1 MEGFSSPKV
10 SAIMDYELENKTE
23 EENEKL
29 INEEYK
35 MWKKNSPF
43 LYDLVVTHAL
53 EWPSLTCQWFPTVE
67 EVPDKNYKIQNLL
80 LGTHTNDDEPNYLQ
94 IASIRLPSE
103 IQKAGDT
110 VMEEANSDEKDN
122 ETFIKITQK
131 ILHDGEVNRARYQLE
146 NPDIIATKSRT
157 GDVYIFNRTT
167 FDPMPKEGEKFN
179 PTLRLTGHNKEG
191 YGLAWSPHKATSTH
205 LLSAG
210 FDSKICQWDIAGT
223 TKENRE
229 LEPVRTYAAHTT
241 GVEDVAWHTKFGSIF
256 ASVGDDARLMIW
268 DARNESNKPIHD
280 IQAHEAEV
288 NCVAFAPGSEW
299 VLATGSGDKTA
310 ALWDLRNLKQPIHSL
325 RAHQSEI
332 LQLAWS
338 PHHDAVLATAS
349 SDRRILVWD
358 LSKIGAAQLPEE
370 AEDGPPELLFMHG
383 GHTNKIS
390 DFGWN
395 PADPWV
401 LSSTAD
407 DNIVQVWQM
416 ASNIYNPQA
425 QHHHQHHQQ
434 EQQSESSQAGQEKQ
448 EQQDD
453 DESMETTS
461 KNEDESQPSSSIAN
475 TAPASPG
482 SANNNSSNE
491 NGQPTKAA
499 SDTSVAAAAAAAATA
514 AGAPAVEENDASSA
528 TASAPAD
535 KEASATNDT
544 LDISNPENTTDGD
557 VQMQD

>member
-1 MEGFSSPKV
+1 MEYG
-10 SAIMDYELENKTE
+10 LENRTE

-53 EWPSLTCQWFPTVE
+53 EWPSLTCQWFPDVE
-67 EVPDKNYKIQNLL
+67 DVPEKNYKIQRLL

-94 IASIRLPSE
+94 IASVKLPKENKSE
-103 IQKAGDT
+103 DT
-110 VMEEANSDEKDN
+110 VMEEASDEKSKD
-122 ETFIKITQK
+122 TFMKITQK
-131 ILHDGEVNRARYQLE
+131 ILHDGEVNRARYQIE

-157 GDVYIFNRTT
+157 GDVYVFDRTT
-167 FDPMPKEGEKFN
+167 FDLMPKENDKFN
-179 PTLRLTGHNKEG
+179 PTLRLTGHHKEG
-191 YGLAWSPHKATSTH
+191 WGLAWSPHKSNATH

-210 FDSKICQWDIAGT
+210 FDSKICQWDVAGT

-229 LEPVRTYAAHTT
+229 LEPVRTYTAHTT
-241 GVEDVAWHTKFGSIF
+241 GVEDVAWHTKFESIF

-268 DARNESNKPIHD
+268 DARSDSNKPVYN

-310 ALWDLRNLKQPIHSL
+310 ALWDLRNLNSSLHTL

-338 PHHDAVLATAS
+338 PHHDSVLATAS

-358 LSKIGAAQLPEE
+358 LAKIDSPQTPEE

-416 ASNIYNPQA
+416 ASNIYNPQQTDA
-425 QHHHQHHQQ
+425 
-434 EQQSESSQAGQEKQ
+434 
-448 EQQDD
+448 
-453 DESMETTS
+453 S
-461 KNEDESQPSSSIAN
+461 KKDSDV
-475 TAPASPG
+475 APASEDSESKSS
-482 SANNNSSNE
+482 SAPATSSDAIPESTVNNATTTTSNDV
-491 NGQPTKAA
+491 T
-499 SDTSVAAAAAAAATA
+499 DATA
-514 AGAPAVEENDASSA
+514 ANTETEANPTSTAAVSSDPAPISPKAEANDVDKMEE
-528 TASAPAD
+528 
-535 KEASATNDT
+535 
-544 LDISNPENTTDGD
+544 
-557 VQMQD
+557 

>member
-1 MEGFSSPKV
+1 
-10 SAIMDYELENKTE
+10 MDYELENKTE

-80 LGTHTNDDEPNYLQ
+80 LGTHTNDNEPNYLQ
-94 IASIRLPSE
+94 IASVRLPNEVKKSE
-103 IQKAGDT
+103 DT
-110 VMEEANSDEKDN
+110 VMEDASEDEKDN

-131 ILHDGEVNRARYQLE
+131 ILHDGEVNRARYQIE

-157 GDVYIFNRTT
+157 GDVYVFDRTT

-179 PTLRLTGHNKEG
+179 PTLRLTGHDKEG
-191 YGLAWSPHKATSTH
+191 YGLAWSPHKGNSTH

-229 LEPVRTYAAHTT
+229 LEPVRTYTAHTT
-241 GVEDVAWHTKFGSIF
+241 GVEDVAWHTKFESIF

-268 DARNESNKPIHD
+268 DARNDSNKPIHN
-280 IQAHEAEV
+280 IQAHEAEI

-299 VLATGSGDKTA
+299 ILATGSGDKTA

-358 LSKIGAAQLPEE
+358 LSKIDAPQLPEE

-416 ASNIYNPQA
+416 ASNIYNPQS
-425 QHHHQHHQQ
+425 HYHHQEHT
-434 EQQSESSQAGQEKQ
+434 APPAT
-448 EQQDD
+448 DD
-453 DESMETTS
+453 LLDSKS
-461 KNEDESQPSSSIAN
+461 KNENESQASSVAAN
-475 TAPASPG
+475 TAPTTPG
-482 SANNNSSNE
+482 SVSNTLNE
-491 NGQPTKAA
+491 ST
-499 SDTSVAAAAAAAATA
+499 ATA
-514 AGAPAVEENDASSA
+514 APTSTAADDDQVNLNAVD
-528 TASAPAD
+528 D
-535 KEASATNDT
+535 KETPSVTPAKTAEPSDATST
-544 LDISNPENTTDGD
+544 TQQGSTAENLNNDGD

>member
-1 MEGFSSPKV
+1 
-10 SAIMDYELENKTE
+10 
-23 EENEKL
+23 
-29 INEEYK
+29 

-94 IASIRLPSE
+94 IASVRLPSE
-103 IQKAGDT
+103 IKKSGDS
-110 VMEEANSDEKDN
+110 VMEEANSDEKDT

-131 ILHDGEVNRARYQLE
+131 ILHDGEVNRARYQIE

-157 GDVYIFNRTT
+157 GDVYVFDRTT

-179 PTLRLTGHNKEG
+179 PTLRLTGHDKEG
-191 YGLAWSPHKATSTH
+191 YGLAWNPHKGTSTH

-229 LEPVRTYAAHTT
+229 LEPIRTYAAHTT

-268 DARNESNKPIHD
+268 DARNDSNKPIHD

-288 NCVAFAPGSEW
+288 NCVAFAPDNEW

-425 QHHHQHHQQ
+425 QQRYHLQEQQQ
-434 EQQSESSQAGQEKQ
+434 EQQSASSQTGQENQ
-448 EQQDD
+448 EQQA
-453 DESMETTS
+453 DESMET
-461 KNEDESQPSSSIAN
+461 KAKIEDESQPSSVVN
-475 TAPASPG
+475 TVPTSPG
-482 SANNNSSNE
+482 STTTSNE
-491 NGQPTKAA
+491 NGQLTKAA
-499 SDTSVAAAAAAAATA
+499 SDNS
-514 AGAPAVEENDASSA
+514 APASSNAVEENGALSA
-528 TASAPAD
+528 TASTPA
-535 KEASATNDT
+535 EEVVSSTSAADDTN
-544 LDISNPENTTDGD
+544 ISNAENTDGD

>member
-1 MEGFSSPKV
+1 
-10 SAIMDYELENKTE
+10 MDYELENKTE

-67 EVPDKNYKIQNLL
+67 EVPDKSYKIQNLL

-94 IASIRLPSE
+94 IASVRLPNEIKSE
-103 IQKAGDT
+103 DT
-110 VMEEANSDEKDN
+110 VMEEANGDEKDN

-131 ILHDGEVNRARYQLE
+131 ILHDGEVNRARYQIE

-157 GDVYIFNRTT
+157 GDVYVFDRTT

-179 PTLRLTGHNKEG
+179 PTLRLTGHDKEG
-191 YGLAWSPHKATSTH
+191 YGLAWSPHKGTSTH
-205 LLSAG
+205 LISAG

-229 LEPVRTYAAHTT
+229 LEPVRTYTAHTT
-241 GVEDVAWHTKFGSIF
+241 GVEDVAWHTRFESIF

-268 DARNESNKPIHD
+268 DARNDSNKPIHN

-358 LSKIGAAQLPEE
+358 LSKIDTSQLPEE

-407 DNIVQVWQM
+407 DNIVQVWKM
-416 ASNIYNPQA
+416 ASNIYNPQT
-425 QHHHQHHQQ
+425 QQQYHQQ
-434 EQQSESSQAGQEKQ
+434 QEEQAVKQQQQPELSQTSQEHPS
-448 EQQDD
+448 DD
-453 DESMETTS
+453 LMDTKS
-461 KNEDESQPSSSIAN
+461 KNEDESQSSSVAN
-475 TAPASPG
+475 TAPTTPG
-482 SANNNSSNE
+482 SVNTANE
-491 NGQPTKAA
+491 NGQMTTTAPTAVDSNTTPA
-499 SDTSVAAAAAAAATA
+499 SSTVTEDNEASTVAAP
-514 AGAPAVEENDASSA
+514 APAP
-528 TASAPAD
+528 APA
-535 KEASATNDT
+535 ESAVPSDATTTTTTEETKFSNAENNNDV
-544 LDISNPENTTDGD
+544 D
-557 VQMQD
+557 VQMKD

>member
-1 MEGFSSPKV
+1 MSR
-10 SAIMDYELENKTE
+10 TE
-23 EENEKL
+23 EEQEKL

-43 LYDLVVTHAL
+43 LYDLVITHAL
-53 EWPSLTCQWFPTVE
+53 EWPSLTCQWFPDVE
-67 EVPDKNYKIQNLL
+67 DVPDKNYRLQRLL

-94 IASIRLPSE
+94 IASVRLPKQYNSE
-103 IQKAGDT
+103 DT
-110 VMEEANSDEKDN
+110 VMEEDTND
-122 ETFIKITQK
+122 TYIKITQK
-131 ILHDGEVNRARYQLE
+131 ILHDGEVNRARYQVH

-157 GDVYIFNRTT
+157 GDVYVFDRTQY
-167 FDPMPKEGEKFN
+167 DLMPKENEKFN
-179 PTLRLTGHNKEG
+179 PTLRLVGHDKEG
-191 YGLAWSPHKATSTH
+191 YGLAWSPHQKTATH

-229 LEPVRTYAAHTT
+229 LEPVRTYTAHAT
-241 GVEDVAWHTKFGSIF
+241 GVEDVAWHHQFGSIF

-268 DARNESNKPIHD
+268 DVRNDANKPLHN

-288 NCVAFAPGSEW
+288 NCVSFAPKNEW
-299 VLATGSGDKTA
+299 ILATGSGDKTT
-310 ALWDLRNLKQPIHSL
+310 ALWDLRNLKSSLHSL

-338 PHHDAVLATAS
+338 PHHDSVLATAS

-358 LSKIGAAQLPEE
+358 LSRIDAPQTPEE

-395 PADPWV
+395 PAEPWV

-416 ASNIYNPQA
+416 ASNIYHPQQPKEEPITTTTA
-425 QHHHQHHQQ
+425 
-434 EQQSESSQAGQEKQ
+434 ATAVV
-448 EQQDD
+448 D
-453 DESMETTS
+453 MEEETKPHS
-461 KNEDESQPSSSIAN
+461 PSSN
-475 TAPASPG
+475 MTAPPPSSPG
-482 SANNNSSNE
+482 S
-491 NGQPTKAA
+491 TM
-499 SDTSVAAAAAAAATA
+499 T
-514 AGAPAVEENDASSA
+514 SA
-528 TASAPAD
+528 TPEVQLGQSNISSTTATPMTTEHTKMPTSPKPKEEEED
-535 KEASATNDT
+535 KME
-544 LDISNPENTTDGD
+544 E
-557 VQMQD
+557 

>member
-1 MEGFSSPKV
+1 
-10 SAIMDYELENKTE
+10 MDYELENKTE

-80 LGTHTNDDEPNYLQ
+80 LGTHTNDNEPNYLQ
-94 IASIRLPSE
+94 IASVRLPNEIKKSE
-103 IQKAGDT
+103 DT
-110 VMEEANSDEKDN
+110 VMEDASEDEKDN

-131 ILHDGEVNRARYQLE
+131 ILHDGEVNRARYQIE

-157 GDVYIFNRTT
+157 GDVYVFDRTT
-167 FDPMPKEGEKFN
+167 FDSMPKEGEKFN
-179 PTLRLTGHNKEG
+179 PTLRLTGHDKEG
-191 YGLAWSPHKATSTH
+191 YGLAWSPHKGNSTH

-229 LEPVRTYAAHTT
+229 LEPVRTYTAHTT
-241 GVEDVAWHTKFGSIF
+241 GVEDVAWHTKFESIF

-268 DARNESNKPIHD
+268 DARNDSNKPIHN
-280 IQAHEAEV
+280 IQAHEAEI

-299 VLATGSGDKTA
+299 ILATGSGDKTA

-358 LSKIGAAQLPEE
+358 LSKIGAPQLPEE

-416 ASNIYNPQA
+416 ASNIYNPQP
-425 QHHHQHHQQ
+425 HYHHQEHTAPPATNDLLD
-434 EQQSESSQAGQEKQ
+434 SK
-448 EQQDD
+448 
-453 DESMETTS
+453 S
-461 KNEDESQPSSSIAN
+461 KNEDESQASSVAAN
-475 TAPASPG
+475 TAPTTPG
-482 SANNNSSNE
+482 SVNNALNE
-491 NGQPTKAA
+491 ST
-499 SDTSVAAAAAAAATA
+499 ATA
-514 AGAPAVEENDASSA
+514 APTSTAADDDQVNPSAVH
-528 TASAPAD
+528 D
-535 KEASATNDT
+535 KETSSVTPAETAEPSDVTSTTQQGSTA
-544 LDISNPENTTDGD
+544 ENLNNDGD

>member
-1 MEGFSSPKV
+1 
-10 SAIMDYELENKTE
+10 MDYELENRTE

-53 EWPSLTCQWFPTVE
+53 EWPSLTCQWFPDVE
-67 EVPDKNYKIQNLL
+67 EVPDKNYKIQRLL

-94 IASIRLPSE
+94 IASVRLPKEKESE
-103 IQKAGDT
+103 DT
-110 VMEEANSDEKDN
+110 IMEETSDEKDN

-131 ILHDGEVNRARYQLE
+131 ILHDGEVNRARYQPE

-157 GDVYIFNRTT
+157 GDVYVFDRTT
-167 FDPMPKEGEKFN
+167 FEPMPKENEKFN
-179 PTLRLTGHNKEG
+179 PTLRLTGHHKEG
-191 YGLAWSPHKATSTH
+191 YGLAWSPHKHNSTH

-229 LEPVRTYAAHTT
+229 LEPIRTYSAHTT
-241 GVEDVAWHTKFGSIF
+241 GVEDVAWHTKFESIF

-268 DARNESNKPIHD
+268 DARNDSNKPIHD

-288 NCVAFAPGSEW
+288 NCVSFAPGSEW
-299 VLATGSGDKTA
+299 ILATGSGDKTA
-310 ALWDLRNLKQPIHSL
+310 ALWDLRNLESPLHIL
-325 RAHQSEI
+325 NAHQSEI

-338 PHHDAVLATAS
+338 PHHDSVLATAS

-358 LSKIGAAQLPEE
+358 LSKIGADQTPEE
-370 AEDGPPELLFMHG
+370 VDDGPPELLFMHG

-395 PADPWV
+395 PAEPWV

-416 ASNIYNPQA
+416 ASNIYNPNA
-425 QHHHQHHQQ
+425 QEQ
-434 EQQSESSQAGQEKQ
+434 EQQVSET
-448 EQQDD
+448 
-453 DESMETTS
+453 ETI
-461 KNEDESQPSSSIAN
+461 PV
-475 TAPASPG
+475 P
-482 SANNNSSNE
+482 
-491 NGQPTKAA
+491 
-499 SDTSVAAAAAAAATA
+499 SVAATETIVATEVMLNGSESISA
-514 AGAPAVEENDASSA
+514 QPITEPSSPKQDKMEE
-528 TASAPAD
+528 
-535 KEASATNDT
+535 
-544 LDISNPENTTDGD
+544 
-557 VQMQD
+557 